1 MIARWRHA
9 VVSVALFLSPFV
21 AAFGMA
27 YYRLHIA

>member
-1 MIARWRHA
+1 MIAKRCRA

-27 YYRLHIA
+27 YYHLHAA